1 VHSAAIPAPLRL
13 DGPVTSISRTRTIAA
28 PPQVIWDVLA
38 DFGALSTWADEV
50 THSSVLDQGSDGS
63 LGTSRRVE
71 VGRDTLV
78 ETITEFDAP
87 RALAYDIEGLP
98 RILRNVSNRWT
109 LRPGGESTEV
119 TVTSSV
125 QVSAGPVSKVAEWLV
140 ARVMARKS
148 DGMLAGMAR
157 RVETGTGPR

>member
-1 VHSAAIPAPLRL
+1 MRL
-13 DGPVTSISRTRTIAA
+13 DGRVASISRSRTIAA
-28 PPQVIWDVLA
+28 PPQVIFDVLA
-38 DFGALSTWADEV
+38 DFGALSTWADDV
-50 THSSVLDQGSDGS
+50 TESTVLDQGSDGP
-63 LGTSRRVE
+63 LGTSRRVK

-98 RILRNVSNRWT
+98 KILRDVSNRWT
-109 LRPGGESTEV
+109 LRPGNGSTDV

-125 QVSAGPVSKVAEWLV
+125 RVSAGPVSKVAEWV
-140 ARVMARKS
+140 VTRVMARKS

-157 RVETGTGPR
+157 RTETG